1 MKLSVVIVN
10 WNTRDLLEKCLG
22 TLAENVCSW
31 PFEVIVVDNQ
41 SKDGS
46 ASMVQAQF
54 PHFTCIESGG
64 NLGYAAGNNLGIEHS
79 QGEYILTLNSDTEL
93 APNVLESAVNKL
105 ESMPKH
111 GAMGV
116 KQIGVDGNV
125 QHSVR
130 GFPSLLG
137 VFGDVTKLGKLIP
150 ALDSYR
156 QRNFDYS
163 KSQDADQPMGTF
175 LLLRRSALDD
185 IAINGKP
192 FDLDFPI
199 FFNEVDLLY
208 RLRKKGWLCHYTADI
223 EILHHGGESTKQV
236 RKNMIWES
244 HKSLVRY
251 FSKHLTGMARISLP
265 LVAGIIYLA
274 ALVRARGYHAGFRP

>member
-41 SKDGS
+41 SRDGS
-46 ASMVQAQF
+46 AEMVQAQF
-54 PHFTCIESGG
+54 PQFTCLESGG
-64 NLGYAAGNNLGIEHS
+64 NLGYAAGNNLGIKHAS
-79 QGEYILTLNSDTEL
+79 GEYVLTLNSDTEL
-93 APNVLESAVNKL
+93 GPNVLESAVNKL
-105 ESMPKH
+105 EAMPKY
-111 GAMGV
+111 GALGV
-116 KQIGVDGNV
+116 KQMGLDGNV

-130 GFPSLLG
+130 GFPSLTG
-137 VFGDVTKLGKLIP
+137 VFADATGLGRVLP

-163 KSQDADQPMGTF
+163 QSQDADQPMGTF
-175 LLLRRSALDD
+175 LLLRRSALND
-185 IAINGKP
+185 IAINGEP

-208 RLRKKGWLCHYTADI
+208 RLRQKGWLCHYAADI